1 MKILHLTL
9 THREQ
14 LNTEL
19 YGVWPPAVQSE
30 ADRKAARQFA
40 KHKHR
45 GSARF
50 VRVRK
55 LAESHRRM
63 VVLPTGGGS

>member
-1 MKILHLTL
+1 MKTIHLTL

-19 YGVWPPAVQSE
+19 YGVWPPAVQTYE
-30 ADRKAARQFA
+30 DRKAARQFA

-45 GSARF
+45 GSAREVM
-50 VRVRK
+50 VRE
-55 LAESHRRM
+55 LAERHRRM
-63 VVLPTGGGS
+63 VEIREERA